1 VKNNLQVVA
10 SLLRLQSGTIED
22 ERLQQVFAQSQSRV
36 ASMALIHEKLYKGD
50 DLAQLDLSVYI
61 KELFTELVQLN
72 KVHETIRYRTAIDPG
87 LVLDLDTMVPLG
99 LVLNELIT
107 NSFKHAFTGNAEGFI
122 DLRIHR
128 VEGRQFDLHYSD
140 NGKGIP
146 RERMDSDA
154 GTLGMSLIESLVE
167 QLNGFVTMESDSS
180 GTRYHIRFRAS

>member
-1 VKNNLQVVA
+1 
-10 SLLRLQSGTIED
+10 
-22 ERLQQVFAQSQSRV
+22 
-36 ASMALIHEKLYKGD
+36 
-50 DLAQLDLSVYI
+50 
-61 KELFTELVQLN
+61 
-72 KVHETIRYRTAIDPG
+72 
-87 LVLDLDTMVPLG
+87 
-99 LVLNELIT
+99 
-107 NSFKHAFTGNAEGFI
+107 
-122 DLRIHR
+122 

>member
-1 VKNNLQVVA
+1 
-10 SLLRLQSGTIED
+10 
-22 ERLQQVFAQSQSRV
+22 
-36 ASMALIHEKLYKGD
+36 MALIHEKLYKGD

-167 QLNGFVTMESDSS
+167 QLNGFVTKESDSS